1 MSTAGPRVRPAGAG
15 GAGEDRGVEIAL
27 DRVGFAYGAAA
38 PPPGGAR
45 PGAGG
50 ARAVA
55 GLADLDL
62 EAPAGRVT
70 AVLGPSGAGKST
82 LLAIVAG
89 LLAPD
94 RGDVRFDGRSILGV
108 PPEKR
113 RLGVVFQSYAL
124 FAHMTVEDNV
134 SFPLRVRRGRRSRPR
149 LRRRAARA
157 RVAALL
163 ERFEIAPL
171 ARRYPSQL
179 SGGERQ
185 RVALARALASE
196 PRALLLDE
204 PLAALDARLR
214 LALRAE
220 LAERLAE
227 SGVTALYV
235 THDQEEAMALGDR
248 VAVLRAGRLEQVGT
262 PEELY
267 RRPATPFVASFIG
280 EANFLPVTWHK
291 SGDRGR
297 GTLSGPLGCWDLDG
311 ADAGALVGT
320 NGSAAWRI
328 EAEASPEIGARIPGR
343 LMVRPEDLAPSAPEA
358 AHLLAEVVSS
368 TFLGGRRRLRVRA
381 CRPRPENALG
391 DAAWIGSE
399 AGDGDAP
406 ELQVDLPAALV
417 ARPGEVLP
425 LTIDFRRSVL
435 LPPEPPTDAE
445 PDAVPSSGS
454 GSGESIPYREETS

>member
-1 MSTAGPRVRPAGAG
+1 VTVAEARIRPAGETG
-15 GAGEDRGVEIAL
+15 QRGVEIVL
-27 DRVGFAYGAAA
+27 DGVGFAYGGSAPGGPAGNAAA
-38 PPPGGAR
+38 GLP
-45 PGAGG
+45 
-50 ARAVA
+50 A

-94 RGDVRFDGRSILGV
+94 RGDVRFDGRSVVGV
-108 PPEKR
+108 PPERR

-134 SFPLRVRRGRRSRPR
+134 SFALRVRRGGGSGPR

-171 ARRYPSQL
+171 ARRYPGQL

-214 LALRAE
+214 LALRAQ

-248 VAVLRAGRLEQVGT
+248 VAVLHAGRLEQVGA
-262 PEELY
+262 PEDLY

-280 EANFLPVTWHK
+280 EANFLPVTWHR
-291 SGDRGR
+291 SGDRDG
-297 GTLSGPLGCWDLDG
+297 GTLSGPLGRWDLDG
-311 ADAGALVGT
+311 AAASGLVGP
-320 NGSAAWRI
+320 NGSAAGN
-328 EAEASPEIGARIPGR
+328 GARLEARVPGR
-343 LMVRPEDLAPSAPEA
+343 LMVRPEDLAPAAPEA

-381 CRPRPENALG
+381 CARGA
-391 DAAWIGSE
+391 GSGE
-399 AGDGDAP
+399 APAGGGGGDGAP

-435 LPPEPPTDAE
+435 LPSEPSGQVEAGAE
-445 PDAVPSSGS
+445 PVAAAGS
-454 GSGESIPYREETS
+454 GSGQRTPHREETP